1 MLLFHHVRRQN
12 SYMMNEIWMGDV
24 LHRLTMKIDA
34 KLKVDDYQSLR
45 LTKSHTEIHI
55 NFI

>member
-1 MLLFHHVRRQN
+1 
-12 SYMMNEIWMGDV
+12 MMNEIWMGDV